1 VFSSSTSRWA
11 AGTAAVSIGLVAVT
25 YVGLVNPRRGEAAD
39 LTASAIATQ
48 SRNDTLEIQVA
59 QLKAQFAKLPE
70 KQADLATVL
79 AQLPVAADVPTFVR
93 SLDGLASQAGVSLDT
108 VTPAKAGFLDGN
120 GYPATTVTATGT
132 GSGGA
137 GAQIVAVP
145 LTIAVHGPYFKTVTF
160 LKSLQSGQRAFLVTG
175 LQVTVAESDVTLT
188 VRGRVFALPGV
199 ATALAALKP
208 SGGAASSAGATPA
221 PAPAPSA
228 SQAPTPSAS
237 ASASPTP
244 SASTSQAPTPSA
256 SAGLSR

>member
-11 AGTAAVSIGLVAVT
+11 AGTAAACIGLVAVT

-39 LTASAIATQ
+39 LTASATATQ
-48 SRNDTLEIQVA
+48 SRNDALEIQVA

-70 KQADLATVL
+70 KQAALATAL
-79 AQLPVAADVPTFVR
+79 GQLPVAADVPTFVR
-93 SLDGLASQAGVSLDT
+93 SLDGLASNAGVSLDT
-108 VTPAKAGFLDGN
+108 VTPAKALFLDAN
-120 GYPATTVTATGT
+120 GHPLTTVAPAGS

-145 LTIAVHGPYFKTVTF
+145 LTIAVHGPYFKAVTF

-188 VRGRVFALPGV
+188 VRGRVFALPGA
-199 ATALAALKP
+199 ATALSALH
-208 SGGAASSAGATPA
+208 SSDAAASPA
-221 PAPAPSA
+221 PA
-228 SQAPTPSAS
+228 SQAPPSAS
-237 ASASPTP
+237 AAPAPT
-244 SASTSQAPTPSA
+244 PTPSA

>member
-11 AGTAAVSIGLVAVT
+11 AGTAAAGIGLVAVT

-39 LTASAIATQ
+39 LTASATETQ
-48 SRNDTLEIQVA
+48 SRNDALEIQVA

-70 KQADLATVL
+70 KQAELATVL
-79 AQLPVAADVPTFVR
+79 GQLPVTADVPAFVR
-93 SLDGLASQAGVSLDT
+93 SLDGLASNAGVSLDT
-108 VTPAKAGFLDGN
+108 VTPAKGEFLDADGH
-120 GYPATTVTATGT
+120 PLATVGTAGG

-145 LTIAVHGPYFKTVTF
+145 LTIAVHGPYFKAVTF

-199 ATALAALKP
+199 ASALAAVKP
-208 SGGAASSAGATPA
+208 SVDAASSTAASPA
-221 PAPAPSA
+221 PAA
-228 SQAPTPSAS
+228 STSPAPTPA
-237 ASASPTP
+237 
-244 SASTSQAPTPSA
+244 ASTSPAPTPTPSA